1 MNAADTM
8 TPEPD
13 PRFRCFERPEE
24 AAAVEKS
31 IAKLLGK
38 LQKQSQSLFVN
49 EENILRMNHGAR
61 WVHSAREEDPDT
73 TMHRISIEWVLPF
86 KDLADNDLSLIARS
100 ILPISEDMQR
110 QFAENM
116 YGVVGAAA
124 EKVGNVVDARAA
136 GSFPQSMLEM
146 LKKIE
151 LGVDRDGSISMPQTH
166 VDAKTFERM
175 KSEFENVSPE
185 LEAEFERV
193 KADKIQAAL
202 DREAER
208 KAKFKAAKT

>member
-1 MNAADTM
+1 MDDADT
-8 TPEPD
+8 TSSEPD
-13 PRFRCFERPEE
+13 PRYRCFERPDE
-24 AAAVEKS
+24 AAVVEKS
-31 IAKLLGK
+31 VAKLLGK
-38 LQKQSQSLFVN
+38 LQKQSQAMFVN

-73 TMHRISIEWVLPF
+73 SMHRISVEWVLPF
-86 KDLADNDLSLIARS
+86 KDLADNDLGLIARS
-100 ILPISEDMQR
+100 ILPISEGMQR

-116 YGVVGAAA
+116 FGVVGAAA

-166 VDAKTFERM
+166 VNAETFERM
-175 KSEFENVSPE
+175 KLEFENVSPE

-193 KADKIQAAL
+193 KAEKIQAAL
-202 DREAER
+202 DKEAER
-208 KAKFKAAKT
+208 KARFKSPRT